1 MVWACVCVLIQ
12 SVSSLL
18 VPGEARHSQHSED
31 TFQVLTPTHWLS
43 GLHLCF
49 VTGTFLC
56 NGEVGVEPRYDASVS
71 VAASPYCI
79 LICLGVSLLNPPFPS
94 LRKNIFLSLDRSL
107 TSAPSVVPPSP
118 MFFLFRFPL
127 SPTTSGGFDSV

>member
-71 VAASPYCI
+71 VATSRYCMLRGVPSESPF
-79 LICLGVSLLNPPFPS
+79 SLAAKKTFS
-94 LRKNIFLSLDRSL
+94 FL
-107 TSAPSVVPPSP
+107 
-118 MFFLFRFPL
+118 
-127 SPTTSGGFDSV
+127 